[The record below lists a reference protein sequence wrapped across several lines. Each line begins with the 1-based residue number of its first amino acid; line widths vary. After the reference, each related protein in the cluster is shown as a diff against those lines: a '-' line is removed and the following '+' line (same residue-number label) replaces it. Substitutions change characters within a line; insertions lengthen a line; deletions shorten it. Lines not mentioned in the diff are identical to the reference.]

1 MAIPVKKMLSALHH
15 PKRIFG
21 YYYRGVDFWPPQN
34 FRRHYRIKFYLIEL
48 PVRWMFKGVFPQK
61 WDGGKFRTF
70 FDEDLFIDKF
80 FQDQS
85 YSPQTFVDIGAGD
98 GIDMNNTFKLAHRGL
113 SGVSIEGSP
122 IRFAQLSLTYERFT
136 KVELVRTYVSSHTIS
151 NLLKGFDQI
160 PNNFDVLN
168 LDIDSFDYHILKALL
183 QDFKPKLCV
192 IEWNRSYPP
201 SVFFSVSND
210 PTIRWDS
217 TSGLFQGASLRAFHE
232 LLGNVNYKIIEVQGS
247 ALFAIP
253 ENSGTEWEG
262 LSVDQAWS
270 RYLGGPKKWVE
281 TDLNLLK
288 LSHEELVSHF
298 AQELSKYN
306 TQYEIR

>member
-1 MAIPVKKMLSALHH
+1 MAIPVKKMLSALRH

-48 PVRWMFKGVFPQK
+48 PVRWMFKGVFPQR
-61 WDGGKFRTF
+61 WDGRKFRTF

-80 FQDQS
+80 FQSQS
-85 YSPQTFVDIGAGD
+85 YTPKSFVDIGAGD

-136 KVELVRTYVSSHTIS
+136 NVELVRTYVSSHTIS

-217 TSGLFQGASLRAFHE
+217 TSGLFQGASLSAYE
-232 LLGNVNYKIIEVQGS
+232 GLLSNFNYKIIGIQGA
-247 ALFAIP
+247 ALFACPIDSAP
-253 ENSGTEWEG
+253 TYKQ
-262 LSVDQAWS
+262 LSADEAWDS
-270 RYLGGPKKWVE
+270 YLHGPTKWLA
-281 TDLNLLK
+281 TDSALIQLEKNELIEEINLK
-288 LSHEELVSHF
+288 LINF
-298 AQELSKYN
+298 KG
-306 TQYEIR
+306 QYELY